1 MAWPASLKAWAIR
14 WYFGVFI
21 SCIKQHW
28 GYDSLCTARRKQAAE
43 KKNDTPQASEETR
56 QGRPLGVAFGR
67 LICIPRSTSYTSEP
81 EVTRLRI
88 WLGVQTTGERQRV
101 YSWFSACIMKCCR
114 LQRQHPSRTGPRTW
128 RGCDHRFHDS
138 LQQDLADRRMANPMD
153 PVLSHTLP
161 KKATCSSAR
170 TTEQ

>member
-101 YSWFSACIMKCCR
+101 YSVRKIMSIALSTIKSLLAAFFPYVPAEWALKTGIFNCSNFCA
-114 LQRQHPSRTGPRTW
+114 SRPAFTQDTLLKMAVGKFVT
-128 RGCDHRFHDS
+128 RGI
-138 LQQDLADRRMANPMD
+138 LLVTA
-153 PVLSHTLP
+153 
-161 KKATCSSAR
+161 
-170 TTEQ
+170 